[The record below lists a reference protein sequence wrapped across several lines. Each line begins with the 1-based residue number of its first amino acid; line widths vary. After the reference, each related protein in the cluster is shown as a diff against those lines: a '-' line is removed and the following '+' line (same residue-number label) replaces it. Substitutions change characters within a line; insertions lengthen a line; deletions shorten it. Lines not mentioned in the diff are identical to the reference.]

1 MTSLEDLE
9 KQAKMLEDQIKKQRQ
24 KEYKTQI
31 KKLVKEYKIPSSY
44 LRQLADRMDSNPSIY
59 A

>member
-24 KEYKTQI
+24 KEYKTHI